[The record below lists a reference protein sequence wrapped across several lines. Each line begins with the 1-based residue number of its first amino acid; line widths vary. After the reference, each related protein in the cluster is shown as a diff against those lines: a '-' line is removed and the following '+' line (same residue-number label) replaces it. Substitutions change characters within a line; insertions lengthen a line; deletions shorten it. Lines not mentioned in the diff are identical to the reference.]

1 MRNGWGMAA
10 GSLVAALLLSVLLTG
25 SSSAAGS
32 SVPVPEGF
40 RLMCLDHPAECRGGG
55 ASTIPYTADLMG
67 LIQRT
72 NQKVNAAIVSRPDQL
87 MDVWTINAKI
97 GDCEEYVLAKR
108 DALIASGIPASSLSI
123 VYALR
128 NGGGHAILAVNTD
141 NGSFVLDNKTAA
153 IKRLAET
160 GYKLISMSGPN
171 PLIWHR
177 A

>member
-1 MRNGWGMAA
+1 MRKRWNIGGAA
-10 GSLVAALLLSVLLTG
+10 MLAAVLLG
-25 SSSAAGS
+25 AWPAGLAVAGG
-32 SVPVPEGF
+32 VPVPQGF

-55 ASTIPYTADLMG
+55 ASRVTYSDDLMA
-67 LIQRT
+67 LLQRT
-72 NQKVNAAIVSRPDQL
+72 NRRINAAIVPRADEL
-87 MDVWTINAKI
+87 LDVWTVNAKV

-108 DALIASGIPASSLSI
+108 HALIASGVPASSLSI

-141 NGSFVLDNKTAA
+141 RGSFVLDNKTGS
-153 IKRLAET
+153 IKKLAET
-160 GYKLISMSGPN
+160 GYRLISMSGPN

>member
-1 MRNGWGMAA
+1 MRNGRVLAGVTLVATLLLAAMPQGPAFAA
-10 GSLVAALLLSVLLTG
+10 GT
-25 SSSAAGS
+25 
-32 SVPVPEGF
+32 VPVPQGF

-55 ASTIPYTADLMG
+55 AAVVPYSERLMA
-67 LIQRT
+67 LVERT
-72 NQKVNAAIVSRPDQL
+72 NRRVNAAIVSRPDEL

-97 GDCEEYVLAKR
+97 GDCEDYVLAKR
-108 DALIASGIPASSLSI
+108 DALIAAGVPASSLSI

-128 NGGGHAILAVNTD
+128 NGGGHAVLAVNTD
-141 NGSFVLDNKTAA
+141 RGSFVLDNTTSA
-153 IKRLAET
+153 IKKLTET